1 MKNGDHW
8 ISVYRSMMN
17 NLERYTLFLCLKT
30 EYCIAPQKWGAFL
43 FHTQNMF
50 KGTAN
55 STFFALNII
64 NYLSNILT
72 QLLYHSISDLSRL
85 FLNVL

>member
-1 MKNGDHW
+1 
-8 ISVYRSMMN
+8 MMN

-50 KGTAN
+50 KGLAS
-55 STFFALNII
+55 STFFALNIL
-64 NYLSNILT
+64 NFR
-72 QLLYHSISDLSRL
+72 QIS
-85 FLNVL
+85 